1 MNKFSKNYTISSN
14 LVLCSFIIG
23 LVIVFIRG
31 LEDWGDI
38 LISGIFLCLRYF
50 SVFLIKR
57 RFTWAKYLLIILIA
71 KNIHRL
77 FNLETSP
84 QFNTY
89 AISLVILQIVITS
102 VALFLIVKV
111 PKLDLKKRLD
121 INNKSSQ

>member
-23 LVIVFIRG
+23 IAIVFIRG

-38 LISGIFLCLRYF
+38 LISGVFLALRYF

-71 KNIHRL
+71 KTIHRL

-84 QFNTY
+84 EFNTF
-89 AISLVILQIVITS
+89 AISLVILQIIIT
-102 VALFLIVKV
+102 VTALFLIVKI
-111 PKLDLKKRLD
+111 PKLELKRKLD
-121 INNKSSQ
+121 VNNKSSQ

>member
-1 MNKFSKNYTISSN
+1 MNKFSKNYTIASN

-23 LVIVFIRG
+23 LAIAFIRG

-38 LISGIFLCLRYF
+38 LIAGIFLALRYF

-71 KNIHRL
+71 KTVHRL

-84 QFNTY
+84 QFNTF
-89 AISLVILQIVITS
+89 AIVLVILQIIITA
-102 VALFLIVKV
+102 VALFLITKT
-111 PKLDLKKRLD
+111 PKLDLRKRD
-121 INNKSSQ
+121 